1 MSSASM
7 PRHRKAFTVFR
18 MTIVAFCHDIWYS
31 DDMAS
36 TRDRENQIFSIL
48 GLRRRTKHGS
58 ASISDMVRVGFP
70 LSTFDAI
77 VDYAHVSSEQLAAIV
92 SISPRTLQ
100 RRRAKP
106 NAIFDRVE
114 SDRVARVARLY
125 ALAGEVLGSGDA
137 ARTWMVTPNR
147 SLDNKRP
154 FDLLETEGEAREV
167 EDALGRIQDGIFA

>member
-1 MSSASM
+1 MLIDTPA
-7 PRHRKAFTVFR
+7 P
-18 MTIVAFCHDIWYS
+18 IVASCRDIWYGA
-31 DDMAS
+31 DMAS
-36 TRDRENQIFSIL
+36 TRDRENQVFSIL
-48 GLRRRTKHGS
+48 GLPRRRIKGGS
-58 ASISDMVRVGFP
+58 GSISDMVRVGFP

-77 VDYAHVSSEQLAAIV
+77 VDYAHVSSEQLATIV

-106 NAIFDRVE
+106 NPILDRVE

-125 ALAGEVLGSGDA
+125 AFAGEVLGSNDA
-137 ARTWMVTPNR
+137 ARTWMMTPNR